1 MPDDPEEL
9 TGGLRRM
16 WSTASLTSKL
26 GASRMLFHTKRR
38 PGDDIDLDAAGSNGA
53 AIATAR
59 KLVTRMG
66 TSRAS

>member
-1 MPDDPEEL
+1 MPDDLEEL

-26 GASRMLFHTKRR
+26 GAKAATRLLFRR
-38 PGDDIDLDAAGSNGA
+38 KKKTDEDIDLDEATKSTEA

-59 KLVTRMG
+59 KLVT
-66 TSRAS
+66 